1 MNFQQKGLRLLVYT
15 YFYIILAHYTGRL
28 LDGTKFD
35 SSVDRNEPFKFVL
48 GNGQVIKGW
57 DEGFATMKKGE
68 KAILTCKSEYAYG
81 KAGSP
86 PNIPPDATL
95 EFEVELIDF
104 HPKKKEKWEMS
115 DEEKKEEAT
124 KCKTEGND
132 LFKAGKY
139 KEAVAIYKDGVSY
152 VENSDENNDL
162 FITLNLN
169 IAMCDLKT
177 NDYTEAIEKCSEVIK
192 KDENNVKA
200 LYRRGC
206 AYTSF
211 GMFDEAKSD
220 LIKAAKLDPKNK
232 SIHDEYNKLKEKIK
246 EQKQKEKSVFGGMF
260 KKVSLYDDQEDIIEP
275 HSDKNPKVFMN
286 IQQGETDLGR
296 IELELYENIAP
307 KTVENFRC
315 MITGEKGEDKET
327 GHKLSYKGSS
337 FHRIIKDFMIQG
349 GDIINGD
356 GTGSVS
362 IYGNKFD
369 DENFKLNFTEE
380 GLLAMA
386 NSGPNTNGSQFF
398 ITTSKPSHLNG
409 KHVVFGKVING
420 MDVVKKIENVE
431 VNDSKPAVPVIISDC
446 GEL

>member
-1 MNFQQKGLRLLVYT
+1 
-15 YFYIILAHYTGRL
+15 
-28 LDGTKFD
+28 
-35 SSVDRNEPFKFVL
+35 
-48 GNGQVIKGW
+48 
-57 DEGFATMKKGE
+57 MKKGE
-68 KAILTCKSEYAYG
+68 KAVLTCKSDYAYG

-124 KCKTEGND
+124 KAKAEGND

-139 KEAVAIYKDGVSY
+139 PEAIAIYKDGVSY
-152 VENSDENNDL
+152 VEHSDENNDL
-162 FITLNLN
+162 YITLNLN
-169 IAMCDLKT
+169 IAMCDLKIK
-177 NDYTEAIEKCSEVIK
+177 DYGDAISKCSEVLK

-200 LYRRGC
+200 LFRRGS

-211 GMFDEAKSD
+211 GMYDEAKSD

-232 SIHDEYNKLKEKIK
+232 SIHDEYNLLKEKIK
-246 EQKQKEKSVFGGMF
+246 EQKQKEKNVFGNMF
-260 KKVSLYDDQEDIIEP
+260 KKVSLYDDQEDIVDP
-275 HSDKNPKVFMN
+275 HSDKNPKVFLD
-286 IQQGETDLGR
+286 IKQGDDNELGR
-296 IELELYENIAP
+296 IELELFQNIAP

-315 MITGEKGEDKET
+315 MITGEKGEMDGK
-327 GHKLSYKGSS
+327 KLSYKGCS

-349 GDIINGD
+349 GDIVNGD
-356 GTGSVS
+356 GTGSIS
-362 IYGNKFD
+362 IYGGKFD
-369 DENFKLNFTEE
+369 DENFKLNFNEE

-398 ITTSKPSHLNG
+398 ITTSTPTHLNG

-431 VNDSKPAVPVIISDC
+431 VNESKPTVPVIISDC
-446 GEL
+446 GML